1 MAKLMCHD
9 WGEGFPIQK
18 VEGNESKGKGGGN
31 ESERKGRRKKGE
43 GKDARIRQFLFFK
56 LVIAILALKTLRHY
70 SPNS

>member
-1 MAKLMCHD
+1 MT
-9 WGEGFPIQK
+9 GEKDFQCK
-18 VEGNESKGKGGGN
+18 RWRATSQKGKGGN

-56 LVIAILALKTLRHY
+56 FVIAILALKTLRHY

>member
-1 MAKLMCHD
+1 M
-9 WGEGFPIQK
+9 QK

-31 ESERKGRRKKGE
+31 ESERKGRRITREKGE